1 MYLSLLRNQNFLKI
15 WIAQLTSQLAANL
28 LNFALIIRV
37 YELAAQTPY
46 ANIAVSLLILAFGV
60 PSVVFAVLAGAY
72 VDHWDRKKV
81 LIVTNVVRA
90 ILVLG
95 FLFIESNL
103 LLVYLLVFAISVFSQ
118 FFTPAEGAALPRL
131 VKKSQFLS
139 ANSLFLFTLYSSFVL
154 GYSLAGPIVALWGP
168 NAVYYVTSG
177 AFAVAAILCIGLP
190 SLRAETSAK
199 PIKEINKEVFSTIRT
214 SFHEIITDPGL
225 IFPIINLTIAQAML
239 GVLAVLAPAIALLVF
254 GESLA
259 QVSFMLIIP
268 AALGMVI
275 GAVIVGKY
283 LKLTKKTTVIN
294 VGIAMASIMLVSL
307 SFEPALRELRF
318 FGLIVASISLV
329 LGIANG
335 LVSVSAQTLLQLNST
350 DEARG
355 KIFGT
360 LNMMMNVAAILPVLL
375 AGITADL
382 VSPLKVLTG
391 AGILIGLYGV
401 FQFKTFARLQLKST

>member
-1 MYLSLLRNQNFLKI
+1 
-15 WIAQLTSQLAANL
+15 
-28 LNFALIIRV
+28 
-37 YELAAQTPY
+37 
-46 ANIAVSLLILAFGV
+46 
-60 PSVVFAVLAGAY
+60 
-72 VDHWDRKKV
+72 
-81 LIVTNVVRA
+81 
-90 ILVLG
+90 
-95 FLFIESNL
+95 
-103 LLVYLLVFAISVFSQ
+103 
-118 FFTPAEGAALPRL
+118 
-131 VKKSQFLS
+131 
-139 ANSLFLFTLYSSFVL
+139 
-154 GYSLAGPIVALWGP
+154 
-168 NAVYYVTSG
+168 
-177 AFAVAAILCIGLP
+177 
-190 SLRAETSAK
+190 
-199 PIKEINKEVFSTIRT
+199 
-214 SFHEIITDPGL
+214 
-225 IFPIINLTIAQAML
+225 
-239 GVLAVLAPAIALLVF
+239 VLAVLAPAIALLVF

-307 SFEPALRELRF
+307 SFVPALRDLRF

-391 AGILIGLYGV
+391 AGILIGLYGI
-401 FQFKTFARLQLKST
+401 FQFKTFAKLQLKST